1 VPDPTVWSVPAN
13 GADEVVETFGFLTDI
28 IGPSYRGLEKRSR
41 LRQIALESIEFSFL
55 ADGRE
60 AQLVRSLIEGE
71 HEASLA
77 VPLWQFG
84 SYLSGAISIGGN
96 LLPITD
102 AGDVPYRR
110 SPDNGGFA
118 LVWQDAFTW
127 ELFSISSTS
136 GAGVTTSDTATRNWA
151 AGSAIV
157 FPARSARL
165 AEKVAL
171 RWLNTRT
178 VVGRFRFDVDP
189 I

>member
-13 GADEVVETFGFLTDI
+13 GADDVIESFGFLTDI

-41 LRQIALESIEFSFL
+41 LRQIALETIEFSFI
-55 ADGRE
+55 ADGHE

-71 HEASLA
+71 HESALA
-77 VPLWQFG
+77 VPLWQYG
-84 SYLSGAISIGGN
+84 SYLSSAIAIGAS

-102 AGDVPYRR
+102 ALDVPYRR
-110 SPDNGGFA
+110 STDNGGYA
-118 LVWQDAFTW
+118 LVWRDAFTW
-127 ELFSISSTS
+127 ELFTISSTS
-136 GAGVTTSDTATRNWA
+136 GAGVATVDTAASNWA

-165 AEKVAL
+165 ADKVAL

-178 VVGRFRFDVDP
+178 VVGRLRFEVDP